1 MLRSK
6 KRRVTLAA
14 AVILALV
21 WLLWPDRQ
29 MARVR
34 AIQAE
39 LGDAALTDEQRRD
52 KFRELREAMNK
63 LSPAQRDQMRDGQ
76 RDRMT
81 DELKR
86 YAALS
91 PLEKRQYLDKRID
104 RDEEMRRRMSQPG
117 AQPKAGTGG
126 PPGGG
131 PRGGGGGTPEDRERR
146 RSAMLDRT
154 TPEFRGLM
162 DQMRRDMD
170 ARRKQRGLPPSSGG
184 RRP

>member
-1 MLRSK
+1 MLHSK

-14 AVILALV
+14 VVILALV

-39 LGDAALTDEQRRD
+39 LADTKLTDDQRRD
-52 KFRELREAMNK
+52 KFRELREASAK
-63 LSPAQRDQMRDGQ
+63 LSPAQRAQMRDGQ
-76 RDRMT
+76 MDRVTEEM
-81 DELKR
+81 KR

-104 RDEEMRRRMSQPG
+104 REEEARKRMSQSG
-117 AQPKAGTGG
+117 APPKATGAGG
-126 PPGGG
+126 PPGGASK
-131 PRGGGGGTPEDRERR
+131 GGGGTPEDRERR